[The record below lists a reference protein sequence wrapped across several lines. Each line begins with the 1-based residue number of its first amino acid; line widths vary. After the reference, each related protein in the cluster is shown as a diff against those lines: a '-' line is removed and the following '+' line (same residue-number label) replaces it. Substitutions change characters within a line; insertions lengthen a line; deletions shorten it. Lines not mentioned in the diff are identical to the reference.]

1 MGLLLPVKLTTRATI
16 EPSPDNGCQTKLNS
30 SALVNM
36 PCPDPF
42 IVNALFAYV
51 ALPAIPTEPTSPS
64 DQPDGSGV
72 TVNEALLAGAP
83 LTVTENDPE
92 DAPAGTVA
100 AMEVAAQL
108 TTVAAVPLSETVLP
122 PCVPPKLEPEMV
134 TSVPTGPEVGDR
146 LVMDGACAETLPE
159 QTDRNKTPTN
169 KAGRQLVKRINTTS
183 EHLRESIGGW
193 PCLQGSRIHF
203 TQLV

>member
-30 SALVNM
+30 SALVNR

-42 IVNALFAYV
+42 IVNTLFADV
-51 ALPAIPTEPTSPS
+51 ALPANPTEPTSS
-64 DQPDGSGV
+64 SVQPDGRGV
-72 TVNEALLAGAP
+72 TVNEALLAGVP
-83 LTVTENDPE
+83 LTVTENDPD

-108 TTVAAVPLSETVLP
+108 TTVVPVPLSETVLP

-146 LVMDGACAETLPE
+146 LVIDGACAETLPE
-159 QTDRNKTPTN
+159 QIDRNKTPTN
-169 KAGRQLVKRINTTS
+169 KADRHRDRRINASS
-183 EHLRESIGGW
+183 EHLRQSARNW
-193 PCLQGSRIHF
+193 LCLHGLRIHF
-203 TQLV
+203 TQFV